1 MMSES
6 SEDASAEPLVTNSDH
21 GLPQI
26 EGASHAPETMP
37 TDETADSHRSSEQP
51 NQAAKDRPA
60 NLLVELEGLI
70 RLVITRGLENLLMP
84 SPEQQGPVRKRSPHS
99 SGDDVL
105 EPSDEGAPGVLAE
118 PSAGVDQLPGDGTL
132 DLDPLP
138 PNPSTGPVTPQ
149 NETFIARFF
158 EFEALDTNLRKEVLA
173 GITTFITMAYILV
186 VNPDILSQAIF
197 VTQRGDLFGQLVVAT
212 GLSAAIATLFMGL
225 VAKYPIALAP
235 GMGLNAFFAFSVV
248 LGLGIDWRI
257 ALAAVLIEGVIFIA
271 LTLTNLRAHIIKA
284 IPASLK
290 RATAAGIGLFIA
302 YIALSGNPEFGG
314 AGLIIATDTTK
325 TALGDLSQP
334 QTLMA
339 LFGILASSALIARR
353 VKGALLWGILA
364 TALLGWIVGITPWP
378 QGIVGLPFWPG
389 HLLGQAFVGLGQIGT
404 IGIANFLAILFV
416 FLFVDLFDTI
426 GTLSGIGIQ
435 AGFIRES
442 GELPRANQALLAD
455 AVGTTAGAVLG
466 TSTVTSYIE
475 SASGIAE
482 GGRSGLTAVV
492 TALCFMV
499 SLFFIPLLTAI
510 PGYAT
515 APALLMVGVMMMGSV
530 AEIRWSDPAES
541 IPCFLTILLMPLTF
555 SIAEGLAVGFI
566 AYPLVKAFQGKPHEV
581 NGVMWF
587 LAVIFLVRFVLMA
600 LGIA

>member
-1 MMSES
+1 M
-6 SEDASAEPLVTNSDH
+6 A
-21 GLPQI
+21 PQ
-26 EGASHAPETMP
+26 GWS
-37 TDETADSHRSSEQP
+37 
-51 NQAAKDRPA
+51 
-60 NLLVELEGLI
+60 
-70 RLVITRGLENLLMP
+70 
-84 SPEQQGPVRKRSPHS
+84 
-99 SGDDVL
+99 
-105 EPSDEGAPGVLAE
+105 LA
-118 PSAGVDQLPGDGTL
+118 
-132 DLDPLP
+132 
-138 PNPSTGPVTPQ
+138 
-149 NETFIARFF
+149 IARFF
-158 EFEALDTNLRKEVLA
+158 DFDGLNTNLRTEVLA
-173 GITTFITMAYILV
+173 GVTTFITMAYILV

-197 VTQRGDLFGQLVVAT
+197 VNQRGDLFGQLVVAT
-212 GLSAAIATLFMGL
+212 GLSAAIATLIMGI

-248 LGLGIDWRI
+248 LGLGIDWRL

-334 QTLMA
+334 PTLMA
-339 LFGILASSALIARR
+339 LFGILVSSALIARR

-364 TALLGWIVGITPWP
+364 TALLGWILGITPWP

-389 HLLGQAFVGLGQIGT
+389 HLLGQAFVGLGQLNT
-404 IGIANFLAILFV
+404 IGLANFLAILFV

-435 AGFIRES
+435 TGFVKTS

-455 AVGTTAGAVLG
+455 AIGTTAGAVLG

-499 SLFFIPLLTAI
+499 SLFFIPLMTAI

-515 APALLMVGVMMMGSV
+515 TPALLMVGVMMMGSV

-555 SIAEGLAVGFI
+555 SIAEGMAVGFI
-566 AYPLVKAFQGKPHEV
+566 AYPLLKAFQGKPHEV
-581 NGVMWF
+581 NGMMWV
-587 LAVIFLVRFVLMA
+587 LAAIFLTRFVLMA